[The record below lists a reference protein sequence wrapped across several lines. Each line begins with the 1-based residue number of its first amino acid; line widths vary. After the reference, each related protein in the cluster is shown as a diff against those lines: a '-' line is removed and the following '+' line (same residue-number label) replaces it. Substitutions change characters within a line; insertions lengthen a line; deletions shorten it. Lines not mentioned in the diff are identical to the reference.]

1 MLSPAS
7 VLDEGQ
13 LEAISNTS
21 LRILERVGVTVHE
34 PEALSLLEKAG
45 ARVDW
50 PRSRA
55 TIPHRLVS
63 EALCQSSPVVS
74 LYWRDGSRKLEVGG
88 DNVYFG
94 TIGFPT
100 AVVDWSS
107 GSYRLSPTSADLQEA
122 VRVADMMENVD
133 FIMPPASLSDCPA
146 GRMDRHQWMISFL
159 GSEKHIVNQ
168 TFGRQG
174 AQAALAMAR
183 VLGGK
188 AALSR
193 PFLTF
198 LVSVTSALTLR
209 QDAAETILEGARAGV
224 PLCIYSGPMA
234 GATSPVTLAGTLAQ
248 GNAEALAGIVLAK
261 VSNPGVPV
269 IYGSWTRA
277 MDMKYANVAF
287 GSPEFALLR
296 VASCQLAKHYGL
308 PSAGGGILCD
318 SKVPDAQF
326 AYEKMMTALLPAMA
340 RMNMIV
346 GMGLV
351 GHENVLSLEGLVID
365 NEIAGYV
372 RRALQGVSVDEE
384 RLAFDL
390 IERLGPGG
398 QFLAED
404 HTLRHFRQELWV
416 PDLTNREGHV
426 LWLQGGS
433 RDIRDRARERI
444 QECLS
449 GWEAP
454 RVPAG
459 AVQEMAR
466 FL

>member
-1 MLSPAS
+1 MLSPAC
-7 VLDEGQ
+7 VLDDKE

-34 PEALSLLEKAG
+34 PEALSLLERAG

-55 TIPHRLVS
+55 AIPYRLVS
-63 EALCQSSPVVS
+63 QALCHSSPVVS
-74 LYWRDGSRKLEVGG
+74 LYWRDGTHLEVGG
-88 DNVYFG
+88 DNVHFG

-107 GSYRLSPTSADLQEA
+107 GNYRLDPTSTDLEEA

-146 GRMDRHQWMISFL
+146 ERMDRYQWMISFL
-159 GSEKHIVNQ
+159 NSKKHIFNQ
-168 TFGRQG
+168 TFGRPG

-183 VLGGK
+183 ALGGK
-188 AALSR
+188 DALYR

-198 LVSVTSALTLR
+198 LVSVTSALTIR
-209 QDAAETILEGARAGV
+209 EDAAETILEGARAGV

-261 VSNPGVPV
+261 VVNPDVPV

-296 VASCQLAKHYGL
+296 VGSCQLAKLYGL
-308 PSAGGGILCD
+308 PSSGGGILCD
-318 SKVPDAQF
+318 SKIPDAQF

-351 GHENVLSLEGLVID
+351 GHENVLSLEALVID
-365 NEIAGYV
+365 NEIAGFT
-372 RRALQGVSVDEE
+372 RRALQGVRVDEE

-398 QFLAED
+398 QFLAEE
-404 HTLRHFRQELWV
+404 HTLRYFRQELWV
-416 PDLTNREGHV
+416 PGLTNREGHV
-426 LWLQGGS
+426 LWLEGGS
-433 RDIRDRARERI
+433 RDIRDRAREKI
-444 QECLS
+444 QDCLDR
-449 GWEAP
+449 WEAP
-454 RVPAG
+454 AIGAG
-459 AVQEMAR
+459 VREEMAR
-466 FL
+466 LL